1 MDTFF
6 MYYFIVVGALFV
18 LSLIY
23 ESIKLLIRDQDE
35 WQFELANDVLKWCL
49 KLYPIRKRKPNLRL
63 VDGKSN
69 LAGEY
74 DYYSNTITIYRDNNV
89 IPEDLTK
96 TLVHEYFHFYNL
108 TSELKN
114 KLYHDQLEQFGYVN
128 HPQEIL
134 CNAMGETLAKLYLK
148 KN

>member
-6 MYYFIVVGALFV
+6 KYYFIIVGVFFV
-18 LSLIY
+18 LSLIH
-23 ESIKLLIRDQDE
+23 EGIKLLVRDQDE
-35 WQFELANDVLKWCL
+35 WQFELANDVLNWCL
-49 KLYPIRKRKPNLRL
+49 TLYPIRKSKPNLRL
-63 VDGKSN
+63 VDCKSN

-114 KLYHDQLEQFGYVN
+114 KLYHDQLEHFGYDN

-134 CNAMGETLAKLYLK
+134 CNAMSETLAKRYLK
-148 KN
+148 K

>member
-6 MYYFIVVGALFV
+6 IYYFIIVGALFV
-18 LSLIY
+18 LAFVN
-23 ESIKLLIRDQDE
+23 ESFKLLIQDQDD
-35 WQFELANDVLKWCL
+35 WQFELAQDVLKWCL
-49 KLYPIRKRKPNLRL
+49 KLYPIIKRKPNLQL

>member
-6 MYYFIVVGALFV
+6 IYYFIIVGVLFV
-18 LSLIY
+18 LALIN
-23 ESIKLLIRDQDE
+23 ESIKLLIQDQDD
-35 WQFELANDVLKWCL
+35 WQFELAQDVLKWCL
-49 KLYPIRKRKPNLRL
+49 KLYPIRKRKPNLQL

>member
-6 MYYFIVVGALFV
+6 ICYFIIVGVLFV
-18 LSLIY
+18 LALIN
-23 ESIKLLIRDQDE
+23 ESIKLLIQDQDD
-35 WQFELANDVLKWCL
+35 WQFELAQDVLKWCL
-49 KLYPIRKRKPNLRL
+49 KLYPIRKRKPNLQL